1 MSFKVTEVVPSVT
14 LVVLG
19 VVVIAG
25 LAGST
30 VTCSVVAF
38 VVANRDLLL
47 PCRA

>member
-25 LAGST
+25 LAGVT
-30 VTCSVVAF
+30 VTCSAVAPF
-38 VVANRDLLL
+38 S
-47 PCRA
+47 